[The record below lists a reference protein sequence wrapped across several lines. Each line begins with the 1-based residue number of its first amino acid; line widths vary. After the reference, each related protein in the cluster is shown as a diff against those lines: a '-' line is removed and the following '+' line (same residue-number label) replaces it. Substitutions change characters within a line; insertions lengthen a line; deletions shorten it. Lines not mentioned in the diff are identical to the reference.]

1 MTQKTQSLHFSN
13 REIIKITLPVL
24 LSLIME
30 QLIGITDTAY
40 LGRVGEAELGASA
53 IAGVFYLVIFMLGFG
68 FSIGA
73 QVIMARRNGEHRYKD
88 IGPVFTQGNI
98 FLFLM
103 AAFFFLATSTFA
115 PRLLG
120 HIIESEKVY
129 NASLSYLNWRIYGY
143 FFAFTAAM
151 FRAFYVATTNTRIL
165 ISNSVVMVLT
175 NVVLN
180 YVLIFGKL
188 GFPALGIA
196 GAAMASSISEAV
208 SLIFFIVYTKLKTD
222 YKAYDLF
229 RFNTIDLKLL
239 RSILGVAVWIMLQQG
254 LAYLSW
260 FYFFVEIEHL
270 GETPL
275 AITNIVRSL
284 ATFLFMFLSAFA
296 STASSLISNL
306 IGLGKQHEVVPLSN
320 RIVGLCFLFI
330 TPLVLLLA
338 LFPQQ
343 ALAVYTNNPVH
354 ITQGVAVLWVMLS
367 SFLLSTPGVIYEF
380 SVSGTG
386 DTRAAMLLAL
396 SSIVVYMIYIYVMVE
411 RLHADVIVAWTSDH
425 VYYLVLMLSY
435 VYLRTGRWQRLR
447 V

>member
-1 MTQKTQSLHFSN
+1 MTTKSKSLHFSN

-24 LSLIME
+24 LSLLME

-73 QVIMARRNGEHRYKD
+73 QVIMARRNGEGDFKA
-88 IGPVFTQGNI
+88 IGPVFAQGNI
-98 FLFLM
+98 FLVLM
-103 AAFFFLATSTFA
+103 ASFFFLATSMFA

-129 NASLSYLNWRIYGY
+129 QASLSYLNWRIYGY

-165 ISNSVVMVLT
+165 ISNSLVMVLT

-188 GFPALGIA
+188 GFPELGIA

-208 SLIFFIVYTKLKTD
+208 SLIFFIIYTKLKTD

-229 RFNTIDLKLL
+229 RINTIDFKLL

-260 FYFFVEIEHL
+260 FYFFVAIEHL

-275 AITNIVRSL
+275 AITNIVRSI
-284 ATFLFMFLSAFA
+284 TTIIFMFLSAFA

-306 IGLGKQHEVVPLSN
+306 IGLGKQDEVLPLSN

-330 TPLVLLLA
+330 LPLVILMA
-338 LFPQQ
+338 IFPQQ
-343 ALAVYTNNPVH
+343 ALAIYTDNPTH
-354 ITQGVAVLWVMLS
+354 ITQGVVVMWVMLS

-396 SSIVVYMIYIYVMVE
+396 SSIVIYIIYIYVIVE
-411 RLHADVIVAWTSDH
+411 QLHADVTLAWTADH

-435 VYLRTGRWQRLR
+435 VYLRMGRWKRLK